1 LIELHFH
8 CLPGIDDGP
17 ADWSEAVALCRAAAD
32 EGTGTIVATPH
43 VLRDPWLNEDP
54 KARDAQMSKLNA
66 LLGGRPA
73 ILPGCECWF
82 TSDMLELLEKGDAGP
97 LTTLNRGRYL
107 LVEFPPGDVPS
118 RAGAAFHELGLI
130 GVTPVVAHAERNL
143 AFARSPARLGDLVER
158 GAMVQVTAAS
168 LLGELG
174 LEVQKAAVGFFEA
187 GMLHLVASDAHSL
200 DFRPPRLAAARDWV
214 RRSWG
219 DEVEAAL
226 FDLNPKA
233 VLASQPLPFM
243 GPGPGSE

>member
-32 EGTGTIVATPH
+32 EGTTTIVATPH

-54 KARDAQMSKLNA
+54 KARDAQISKLNA

-73 ILPGCECWF
+73 ILPGCEYWF

-107 LVEFPPGDVPS
+107 LVEFPLGDVPS
-118 RAGAAFHELGLI
+118 QAGAAFHELGLI

-143 AFARSPARLGDLVER
+143 VFTRDPARLADLVER
-158 GAMVQVTAAS
+158 GAVVQVTAAS

-174 LEVQKAAVGFFEA
+174 LEVQQAAVGFFEA
-187 GMLHLVASDAHSL
+187 GMLHLVASDAHSP
-200 DFRPPRLAAARDWV
+200 DSRPPRLAAARDWA

-243 GPGPGSE
+243 GPVPGPG